1 MTPQG
6 ILIGL
11 AAGLASALLFAGL
24 VTQSVSALGLSLAA
38 PIPILLASLG
48 WGSASGFIAA
58 LSAGALIALVSGTS
72 AGGLILLASMA
83 LPAAIIG
90 HLCGLARP
98 REERTGR
105 ALNPANDG
113 GQPPLD
119 WYPLERVLFAT
130 AILSAVGCIVIGWV
144 LGFDADEMVPML
156 REALATGGASGIEAD
171 EAQIEDIARLVVGIV
186 PFVQPAFLVVNL
198 VTTLYLSAAI
208 ARMSGRMQR
217 PRDDVPASAGL
228 PRVALPAF
236 ALALALSF
244 LGGPLGLLAAV
255 FAGALGAAFTLV
267 GLAAFHHR
275 TRGRAARGLL
285 LFTVYMA
292 IVVLTLPLFVF
303 LVYGV
308 FASARSGTPSSR
320 AT

>member
-6 ILIGL
+6 ILIGI
-11 AAGLASALLFAGL
+11 AAGIASALLFAGL

-48 WGSASGFIAA
+48 WGSVSGFVAA
-58 LSAGALIALVSGTS
+58 LASGALIAVVSGTS
-72 AGGLILLASMA
+72 GGGIILLASMA
-83 LPAAIIG
+83 LPAAVIG

-119 WYPLERVLFAT
+119 WYPLERVLFAI
-130 AILSAVGCIVIGWV
+130 AILSAIGCVIIGWL
-144 LGFDADEMVPML
+144 LGFNAEEMVPML
-156 REALATGGASGIEAD
+156 REALSAGGASGLDAD
-171 EAQIEDIARLVVGIV
+171 EGQIEDIARLVVTIV
-186 PFVQPAFLVVNL
+186 PFVQPAFLVVNF
-198 VTTLYLSAAI
+198 VATLYLAAAI
-208 ARMSGRMQR
+208 ARLSGRLQR
-217 PRDDVPASAGL
+217 PRDDVPATASL
-228 PRVALPAF
+228 PRIALPAF
-236 ALALALSF
+236 AIALAISF
-244 LGGPLGLLAAV
+244 LGGPLGLVAAV

-267 GLAAFHHR
+267 GLAAFHLR

-292 IVVLTLPLFVF
+292 IAVLTFPLLVF
-303 LVYGV
+303 LVYGLFV
-308 FASARSGTPSSR
+308 SARSGSSSSK
-320 AT
+320 TI